1 MRVIGIT
8 GGVGAGK
15 SRILE
20 LLKEEYQA
28 EIIQA
33 DVVAK
38 ELEEPGQPGYRS
50 LVKAFGEGILSSD
63 GRIDRDAFA
72 RLIFS
77 DEDSLRR
84 VNAIIHPMTWQA
96 IKDRVAGSQS
106 EVIAVEAALFDERSR
121 EVCEELWFVD
131 TSEENRIRRLMENRG
146 YSREKCLSIMEN
158 QPGRETFLTLADRV
172 IDNNGTVED
181 VRSQIRQIGKIQESQ
196 RTKQ

>member
-1 MRVIGIT
+1 MSVIGIT

-15 SRILE
+15 SRILK

-33 DVVAK
+33 DAVAK
-38 ELEEPGQPGYRS
+38 ELEEPGQPGHQR
-50 LVKAFGEGILSSD
+50 LVEAFGKGILSED

-96 IKDRVAGSQS
+96 IKDRVDKSQA
-106 EVIAVEAALFDERSR
+106 ELIAVEAALFDERSR

-131 TSEENRIRRLMENRG
+131 ASEENRIRRLMEHRG
-146 YSREKCLSIMEN
+146 YSREKCLSIMEH
-158 QPGRETFLTLADRV
+158 QPDREKFITLADRV
-172 IDNNGTVED
+172 IDNNGTPEAI
-181 VRSQIRQIGKIQESQ
+181 RWQLRQIGTIQESR
-196 RTKQ
+196 RTKE